1 MNSQLTLRIL
11 QALAAGAPENSKS
24 ADRAFGL
31 AGLVAT
37 FGWSSD
43 DWHAIVIAD
52 VESLAER
59 VDNIDVPAVVDQ
71 RISDVQDC
79 LALFEA
85 KGIEGDAAFEQ
96 VNLVWLAGRN
106 ENGDERT
113 ELRRSQFEML
123 PQLSVA
129 ERFEALNAKS

>member
-37 FGWSSD
+37 FGWTTD
-43 DWHAIVIAD
+43 EWTAIVHAD
-52 VESLAER
+52 VEMLAER
-59 VDNIDVPAVVDQ
+59 VDGVDVPAIADQ

-96 VNLVWLAGRN
+96 VNLVWLAGQAPD
-106 ENGDERT
+106 GAERT
-113 ELRRSQFEML
+113 ELRRSQFEME
-123 PQLSVA
+123 PQLSVE
-129 ERFEALNAKS
+129 ERFAALNAS